1 MVIRLLIDVI
11 PKPLPRARHAS
22 RNGYVS
28 SYYTK
33 ETKEHFDEYQNAILN
48 ALSEQSTYSVDELL
62 KASEKGNTVRIVCC
76 FYMPIPKSLSK
87 KKSEK
92 LECSWH
98 DKKPDLDNLV
108 KMILDRSSGILF
120 QDDNN
125 IAKITATKKYSKFPK
140 IELCVE
146 YEPLL

>member
-1 MVIRLLIDVI
+1 
-11 PKPLPRARHAS
+11 
-22 RNGYVS
+22 
-28 SYYTK
+28 
-33 ETKEHFDEYQNAILN
+33 
-48 ALSEQSTYSVDELL
+48 
-62 KASEKGNTVRIVCC
+62 
-76 FYMPIPKSLSK
+76 MPIPKSLSK
-87 KKSEK
+87 KKAEK
-92 LECSWH
+92 LEGTWH

-140 IELCVE
+140 IELYVE